1 MPFFVLHI
9 VDLEFSCFSAAY
21 SWRSYYCH
29 IISYYWISHDW
40 ISHYEDHIIEDHI
53 IALNIIL
60 LKIIL
65 LKIILL
71 APLLR
76 CFFSSVA
83 IETLLPRQDF
93 LRISAALFSQQMPWR
108 KVQSNGFWSFKRNND
123 IETKGSPKGWVP
135 DIGSD
140 LEECQDTGKHND
152 RGGEQ
157 AFCADVEDGVIAVVM
172 ICTVYNGYS
181 IF

>member
-1 MPFFVLHI
+1 MKITLLKI
-9 VDLEFSCFSAAY
+9 TSLK
-21 SWRSYYCH
+21 
-29 IISYYWISHDW
+29 IILLK
-40 ISHYEDHIIEDHI
+40 IIT
-53 IALNIIL
+53 LNIIL

-108 KVQSNGFWSFKRNND
+108 KVQSKGFWSFKRNND
-123 IETKGSPKGWVP
+123 IETKGSPEGWVP
-135 DIGSD
+135 HIGSD
-140 LEECQDTGKHND
+140 LEERQDTGKHND

-157 AFCADVEDGVIAVVM
+157 AFCADVEEGVSAVVM
-172 ICTVYNGYS
+172 LCTLYNGYS
-181 IF
+181 IMIMCEHENIFSQNIWWCWNCFLQQEKVE